1 MKQAKNTRLEVIKMI
16 ISSQELSTQEELLR
30 ELKTAGFPSTQA
42 TLSRDLRQL
51 RIVKGHGEHG
61 NYIYMLPEQR
71 KYQRVSDTHVTVQQI
86 NRLGALSVKFSGNLA
101 VLRTPPGH
109 ASHVAYDIDNAQLSE
124 VLGTIA
130 GDDTVLIILDENA
143 DRQQVVNTI
152 SEIQQS

>member
-1 MKQAKNTRLEVIKMI
+1 
-16 ISSQELSTQEELLR
+16 
-30 ELKTAGFPSTQA
+30 
-42 TLSRDLRQL
+42 
-51 RIVKGHGEHG
+51 
-61 NYIYMLPEQR
+61 MLPEQR
-71 KYQRVSDTHVTVQQI
+71 KYHRVSDTHVTVQQI

-143 DRQQVVNTI
+143 DRQQVVNAI